1 MTIQME
7 ATEKYFHV
15 VLFILVHMV
24 VLILLLLDEPTV
36 YDHSN
41 GSYLRVLSCRT
52 LYFGVQSGS
61 QF

>member
-15 VLFILVHMV
+15 VLFILLYKV
-24 VLILLLLDEPTV
+24 VLILLFVDEPIV

-41 GSYLRVLSCRT
+41 GSY
-52 LYFGVQSGS
+52 
-61 QF
+61 